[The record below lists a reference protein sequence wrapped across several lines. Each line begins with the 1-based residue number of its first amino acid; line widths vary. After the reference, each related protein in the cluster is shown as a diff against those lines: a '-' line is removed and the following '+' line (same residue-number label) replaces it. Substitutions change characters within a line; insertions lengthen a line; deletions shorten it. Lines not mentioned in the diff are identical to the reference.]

1 MSMRRRM
8 GREGEMVGEEE
19 EKSSLVA
26 VQEGKEDSMRERE
39 REREREKRRKRE
51 EPYPSAI
58 EELLRI
64 QKKIAGMSRASARAA
79 CVLHFAAATGL
90 A

>member
-26 VQEGKEDSMRERE
+26 VQEGKEDSERE

>member
-1 MSMRRRM
+1 M

-39 REREREKRRKRE
+39 RRGGRGKNHT
-51 EPYPSAI
+51 
-58 EELLRI
+58 LVQLR
-64 QKKIAGMSRASARAA
+64 S
-79 CVLHFAAATGL
+79 C
-90 A
+90 

>member
-1 MSMRRRM
+1 M

-26 VQEGKEDSMRERE
+26 VQEGKEDSERE

>member
-1 MSMRRRM
+1 M

-19 EKSSLVA
+19 EKSSLAA
-26 VQEGKEDSMRERE
+26 VQEGKEDSIRERE
-39 REREREKRRKRE
+39 RERRGGRGE
-51 EPYPSAI
+51 ESYPSAI

-79 CVLHFAAATGL
+79 CVLHFAAVTGL

>member
-39 REREREKRRKRE
+39 REKRRKRE

-64 QKKIAGMSRASARAA
+64 
-79 CVLHFAAATGL
+79 
-90 A
+90 

>member
-1 MSMRRRM
+1 
-8 GREGEMVGEEE
+8 MVGEEE

-26 VQEGKEDSMRERE
+26 VQEGKEDS
-39 REREREKRRKRE
+39 EREREKRRKRE

-64 QKKIAGMSRASARAA
+64 QKKIAGMSRTSARAA
-79 CVLHFAAATGL
+79 RVLHFAAATGL

>member
-26 VQEGKEDSMRERE
+26 VQEGKEDSERE
-39 REREREKRRKRE
+39 RERERRGGRGKNHT
-51 EPYPSAI
+51 
-58 EELLRI
+58 LVQLR
-64 QKKIAGMSRASARAA
+64 S
-79 CVLHFAAATGL
+79 C
-90 A
+90 